1 VNQFDLNENDDLFT
15 DYAMQLF
22 MAFMREGKPLVEEYM
37 KTLEQEFLTNE
48 SFTPGLVFG
57 MLMHMMLLIKVIS
70 TINDTEIEETL
81 SLYALE
87 YNDNRKHF
95 AGFPTNHPKFAKE
108 LMKQIENQIKKNK

>member
-1 VNQFDLNENDDLFT
+1 MNPFELNENDDLFT

-22 MAFMREGKPLVEEYM
+22 MAFMQEGKPLVEEYM
-37 KTLEQEFLTNE
+37 KTLEKEFLNNE

-57 MLMHMMLLIKVIS
+57 MLMHMMLMIKVIS
-70 TINDTEIEETL
+70 SMNDSTMQETL

-95 AGFPTNHPKFAKE
+95 AGFPTNHPKFAKAMLRE
-108 LMKQIENQIKKNK
+108 IEKQFKKNK